1 MQKIVIL
8 PSFKRTV
15 KKLTIQERQRLAK
28 SLEIFNTF
36 LVTSQAPAGFRFKKI
51 NHDKYEFRVD
61 LRLRVIVKQEED
73 TFYLVLVGSHDEIR
87 RYLRNFR

>member
-1 MQKIVIL
+1 MQKVRIL
-8 PSFKRTV
+8 SSFKRSV
-15 KKLTIQERQRLAK
+15 EKLTSQERKRLAR

-36 LVTSQAPAGFRFKKI
+36 LTTTQSPSGFRFKKI
-51 NHDKYEFRVD
+51 NHEKYEFRVD
-61 LRLRVIVKQEED
+61 LRLRVIVKKEGD